1 MTNRLKQLRKE
12 KGLTLDEI
20 QNKTGITRGT
30 YNNYENGVT
39 EPKLETWQKLADF
52 FGVSVP
58 YLQGISRVRSP
69 KAYRDYE
76 TFLNTL
82 YSQREESD
90 YVPINEFVAF
100 HAVNERE
107 TFNQLVNL
115 VTNALGNSDFK
126 QRFTKAI
133 KSVPYDAD
141 FKTLSSVNTA
151 TLEVF
156 LLGIQAMQGKKE
168 ALDAYKEIN
177 KILDNR
183 LKR

>member
-1 MTNRLKQLRKE
+1 MKNRLKEIRTK
-12 KGLTLDEI
+12 KGLSLEQVGKGVGLATNTISRYE
-20 QNKTGITRGT
+20 TGKR
-30 YNNYENGVT
+30 

-69 KAYRDYE
+69 KAYRNYE

-90 YVPINEFVAF
+90 DVPLNEFVAF

-133 KSVPYDAD
+133 KNVPYDAD
-141 FKTLSSVNTA
+141 FKVLSSVNTA

>member
-20 QNKTGITRGT
+20 QNKTGIKRGT

-39 EPKLETWQKLADF
+39 EPKLETWQKLANF

-69 KAYRDYE
+69 KAYRNYE

-90 YVPINEFVAF
+90 DVPLNEFVAF

>member
-20 QNKTGITRGT
+20 QNKTGIKRGT

-39 EPKLETWQKLADF
+39 APKLATWQKLADF
-52 FGVSVP
+52 FGVSGP

-90 YVPINEFVAF
+90 YVPLNEFVAF